1 MSFLKRL
8 GGGLLWL
15 LLVFHLA
22 VIIMIPNRESFL
34 NSKLA
39 PLFLPYSNELNLNVA
54 WQFFSPD
61 PGPATYL
68 AAKISQDGNL
78 IAEEWIP
85 PERDEFTF
93 RQFFNRRIATMRF
106 ISKDPER
113 AKQVLIPYL
122 CSKYETATN
131 ISIEKIVAGVPSLD
145 AVREGH
151 PLNDLSGQVAEFFAA
166 DDCDRGELVE

>member
-1 MSFLKRL
+1 M
-8 GGGLLWL
+8 WL
-15 LLVFHLA
+15 LLIFHLS

-34 NSKLA
+34 NSALA

-61 PGPATYL
+61 PAPATYL
-68 AAKISQDGNL
+68 AAKISQDGTL
-78 IAEEWIP
+78 IAEEWLP
-85 PERDEFTF
+85 PEKDEFTF
-93 RQFFNRRIATMRF
+93 RQFFNRRIAAMRF

-122 CSKYETATN
+122 CTKYEKATSV
-131 ISIEKIVAGVPSLD
+131 SIEKVVAGVPSLE
-145 AVREGH
+145 AVREGQI
-151 PLNDLSGQVAEFFAA
+151 LNDISGQVAEFFAA